1 MSNHHTDHTSETP
14 SEDHLLEHLYDG
26 IQEYDNP
33 LPRWWLAIFW
43 ATIIFTPLYIL
54 FFHFGPGM
62 LEIERYDE
70 AMMLATEKQMAAI
83 LAMGEIDENMLVG
96 LMDDPS
102 MMSGGK
108 KVFVAKCATCHGMFG
123 EGGIGPNLTDD
134 HWLHGPQLMDIYRTV
149 MEGVPAKGMLAWE
162 RLLRPAEILAVSAH
176 VGSLLGS
183 APPNG
188 KAPQGD
194 QVERLAPEPV
204 AEGDEEAATDDE
216 ATVEGETVEEGA

>member
-1 MSNHHTDHTSETP
+1 MSTNPENTTETP

-43 ATIIFTPLYIL
+43 ATIFFAPLYIL

-83 LAMGEIDENMLVG
+83 LAMGEINENMLVD

-102 MMSGGK
+102 MMNGGK

-123 EGGIGPNLTDD
+123 EGGIGPNLADD
-134 HWLHGPQLMDIYRTV
+134 HWLHGAQLMDVYRTV
-149 MEGVPAKGMLAWE
+149 REGVPAKGMLAWE
-162 RLLRPAEILAVSAH
+162 RQLRPAELLAVSAH
-176 VGSLLGS
+176 VGGLLGTD
-183 APPNG
+183 PPNG
-188 KAPQGD
+188 KPPQGD
-194 QVERLAPEPV
+194 QVERLAPEPI
-204 AEGDEEAATDDE
+204 AEG
-216 ATVEGETVEEGA
+216 GETAPDGEASEADTTEADA

>member
-1 MSNHHTDHTSETP
+1 MSTDTQHKDTTP

-62 LEIERYDE
+62 LEIERYDQ
-70 AMMLATEKQMAAI
+70 AMMIAAEKQMAAI
-83 LAMGEIDENMLVG
+83 LAMGEITENTLVG
-96 LMDDPS
+96 LMDDES
-102 MMSGGK
+102 MMNGGK
-108 KVFVAKCATCHGMFG
+108 KVFTTKCATCHGMFG

-134 HWLHGPQLMDIYRTV
+134 YWLHGAQFMDIYRIV
-149 MEGVPAKGMLAWE
+149 REGVPAKGMLAWE
-162 RLLRPAEILAVSAH
+162 RQLRPAELLAVSAH

-183 APPNG
+183 APPNA

-194 QVERLAPEPV
+194 QLVRVPPEPV
-204 AEGDEEAATDDE
+204 VEGEEAAAQGEEDAAEPAE
-216 ATVEGETVEEGA
+216 ADA

>member
-1 MSNHHTDHTSETP
+1 MTTDTQHTDTTP
-14 SEDHLLEHLYDG
+14 SEDHLLEHSYDG

-62 LEIERYDE
+62 LEIERYDQ
-70 AMMLATEKQMAAI
+70 AMMIAAEKQMAAI
-83 LAMGEIDENMLVG
+83 LAMGEITESTLVG
-96 LMDDPS
+96 LMDDES
-102 MMSGGK
+102 MMNGGK
-108 KVFVAKCATCHGMFG
+108 KVFTTKCATCHGMFG

-134 HWLHGPQLMDIYRTV
+134 YWLHGGQFMDIYRIV
-149 MEGVPAKGMLAWE
+149 REGVPAKGMLAWE
-162 RLLRPAEILAVSAH
+162 RQLRPAELLAVSAH

-183 APPNG
+183 APPNA

-194 QVERLAPEPV
+194 QLVRVPPEPV
-204 AEGDEEAATDDE
+204 
-216 ATVEGETVEEGA
+216 VEGEETAGEGEADTAETAEADA